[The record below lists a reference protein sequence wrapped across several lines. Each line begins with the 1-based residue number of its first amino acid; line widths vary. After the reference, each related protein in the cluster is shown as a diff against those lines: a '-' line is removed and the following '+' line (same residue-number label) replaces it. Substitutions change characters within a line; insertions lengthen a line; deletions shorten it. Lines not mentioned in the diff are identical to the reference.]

1 MPVAKIHE
9 AELVD
14 KIGLDGTV
22 FLRFTKMCRDMFLV
36 ITVVSIGI
44 ILPTNVITN
53 RNSKMSQSSGAQ
65 GFWTATTP
73 QYTAGAG
80 LWVHVVCMYLVNG
93 IVGFFLWRNYRKITR
108 LRRLYFESPAYLQS
122 LHSRTLMFTDIPSA
136 SRTDEGILRL
146 ADQVEQTGGIPR
158 ASIARNVKELPVL
171 IEAHEKAVRGLESVL
186 AKYLK
191 NPERLPATRPTLRPS
206 RNYQKN
212 HGGNGEKVDAI
223 DYLTDRISELE
234 IEIKHVRESI
244 DKRNPMPFGFA
255 SFQRI
260 EDAHVVAYAAKN
272 KHPQG
277 TTIKLAPRPHDL
289 IWKNLPLTKRE
300 KSWKRFIN
308 NFWIVVLTFVWIA
321 PNALIAIFLSNL
333 ANLANL
339 WPGFKTNFDD
349 HHTVWA
355 IVQGIASPALTSLVY
370 LILPIIFRRLSIHAG
385 NSTKAAR
392 EQNVTTKL
400 YAFFVFNNLIVFS
413 VFAALFSFVT
423 SVVHDTK
430 DNGQNAWEA
439 IKAGYFFSKILAGL
453 IQVSPF
459 WLSWLIQRNLG
470 SAADISQIWNLIWT
484 GFLRRFGAPTPR
496 QWIEWSAPPVMDYAV
511 YFNYFLFYS
520 TVTLCFVTV
529 QPLVVPVTV
538 FFFVVDYWLKKYLLL
553 YVLITKN
560 ESGGVFWRILFN
572 RFIFATILADCVIAL
587 TLKANGT
594 WVMVAVMGPLPFL
607 ILGFKFYCART
618 FDDQMEF
625 YTKSH
630 ILDPENLKATTDA
643 SKSKPMSDR
652 LSSKFGHP
660 ALHAKLTTPM
670 VHAKAQSLL
679 RDIYR
684 GRTSDTDPNDDGA
697 FSTDFDG
704 PSSDYA
710 DIVMDPMHPSHP
722 GKSAPGPPDRSRTQ
736 HKREKDMFE
745 VVPESRLDFGYF
757 KDRPDFRHEF
767 GGEGD
772 LYGRPTDLISER
784 SGTPASFLSG
794 PGGYHSRGASGSA
807 SSSRASSPGGGG
819 YRTYSPSAAS
829 LQQQSHIHPAL
840 RSGSPRVPAAPGA
853 GGRRG
858 HMYSDSNE
866 SERNLLREAQPL
878 SVGGREGS
886 RDRAGDVDDDEEG
899 DEVVQGR
906 PPPAGVMG
914 GREIYGLDRWRR
926 GGPGYASVPGGIGEG
941 EGGEGGG
948 MGYEAYRRGGA

>member
-22 FLRFTKMCRDMFLV
+22 FLRFTKMCRDMFLI
-36 ITVVSIGI
+36 ITIVSIGI

-53 RNSKMSQSSGAQ
+53 GKSKMAQSNGAS

-73 QYTAGAG
+73 QYTGGAG
-80 LWVHVVCMYLVNG
+80 LWVHVVCVYLING
-93 IVGFFLWRNYRKITR
+93 IVAFFLWRTYRKVTQ
-108 LRRLYFESPAYLQS
+108 LRRRYFKSSEYLQS

-146 ADQVEQTGGIPR
+146 ADQVEQTSGIPR
-158 ASIARNVKELPVL
+158 ASIARNVKELPEL

-191 NPERLPATRPTLRPS
+191 NPEKLPATRPMLRPS
-206 RNYQKN
+206 RNFRKN
-212 HGGNGEKVDAI
+212 HGGSGEKVDAI

-234 IEIKHVRESI
+234 MEIKHVRESI

-277 TTIKLAPRPHDL
+277 TTIKIAPRPHDL

-308 NFWIVVLTFVWIA
+308 NFWIAVLTVVWIV

-339 WPGFKTNFDD
+339 WPGFKKNFDD
-349 HHTVWA
+349 HHTIWA
-355 IVQGIASPALTSLVY
+355 IVQGIASPALTSLAY

-392 EQNVTTKL
+392 ERNVTAKL

-413 VFAALFSFVT
+413 IFAALFNFVT
-423 SVVHDTK
+423 SVIHDTK
-430 DNGQNAWEA
+430 DNGQTAWQA
-439 IKAGYFFSKILAGL
+439 IKEGYFFSKILTGL

-459 WLSWLIQRNLG
+459 WLSWLMQRNLG

-484 GFLRRFGAPTPR
+484 GFMRRFMSPTPR

-511 YFNYFLFYS
+511 YYNYFLFYS
-520 TVTLCFVTV
+520 TVTLCFITV

-538 FFFVVDYWLKKYLLL
+538 FFFIIDYWLKKYLLL

-560 ESGGVFWRILFN
+560 ESGGVFWRMLFN
-572 RFIFATILADCVIAL
+572 RFIFATILADCIIAL
-587 TLKANGT
+587 TFKANGT
-594 WVMVAVMGPLPFL
+594 WVMVGVIGPLPFL
-607 ILGFKFYCART
+607 LLGFKFYCART

-625 YTKSH
+625 YTKAH
-630 ILDPENLKATTDA
+630 LHDPENSEIVADGQ
-643 SKSKPMSDR
+643 KPKRISDR
-652 LSSKFGHP
+652 VASKFGHP
-660 ALHAKLTTPM
+660 ALYAKLMTPM
-670 VHAKAQSLL
+670 VHAKAQSVLK
-679 RDIYR
+679 DIYR
-684 GRTSDTDPNDDGA
+684 GRTQDTDDGA
-697 FSTDFDG
+697 FSTEE
-704 PSSDYA
+704 PTDYS
-710 DIVMDPMHPSHP
+710 DIVMDPMSQQYP
-722 GKSAPGPPDRSRTQ
+722 GKSARFAPDRSLTQ
-736 HKREKDMFE
+736 KKREKDMFE

-757 KDRPDFRHEF
+757 KDRADFREDF
-767 GGEGD
+767 AGKGD

-784 SGTPASFLSG
+784 SGTPASFLG
-794 PGGYHSRGASGSA
+794 HHSRGASGSP
-807 SSSRASSPGGGG
+807 SSSRASSPAGGG
-819 YRTYSPSAAS
+819 YRNYSPGG
-829 LQQQSHIHPAL
+829 LQKHVHPAL
-840 RSGSPRVPAAPGA
+840 RTGSPGMQ
-853 GGRRG
+853 GSRG

-866 SERNLLREAQPL
+866 SERNLLTGAQ
-878 SVGGREGS
+878 SVGRES
-886 RDRAGDVDDDEEG
+886 SKDREDEEMMR
-899 DEVVQGR
+899 GR
-906 PPPAGVMG
+906 G
-914 GREIYGLDRWRR
+914 GSDLYGLDRWRTA
-926 GGPGYASVPGGIGEG
+926 GTGYSSVPGGQPEVDQGF
-941 EGGEGGG
+941 
-948 MGYEAYRRGGA
+948 GYEAYRGGRGSPRM